1 MKRMTSLLLLAG
13 LALSACG
20 SAPPQI
26 SGNGRVSIGVDADDA
41 ASRVDV
47 TRSYTPATT
56 DDKGNVTPAK
66 ETWTVS
72 EGGPATFTFMSRPG
86 SDAAYI
92 VGYRFL
98 KYDYNGRD
106 ITSSRTVE
114 KLDLY
119 VPSGYTCPERASLPS
134 YHSCSQFNTDGS
146 MKSDAVPANGL
157 PVQMAIN
164 LASAL
169 ASEVQATRQNAAS
182 VVNLEFFGY
191 SANNQPVSVI
201 VKDVVSRAYKLGD

>member
-1 MKRMTSLLLLAG
+1 MKRMTSLLLVVG

-66 ETWTVS
+66 ETWTVG
-72 EGGPATFTFMSRPG
+72 EVGPATFTFMSRPG

-92 VGYRFL
+92 TGYRIVR
-98 KYDYNGRD
+98 YDYNGRIID
-106 ITSSRTVE
+106 ASEPVE
-114 KLDLY
+114 KSDLY
-119 VPSGYTCPERASLPS
+119 VPSGYDCPERASLPN
-134 YHSCSQFNTDGS
+134 YQSCPQFNTDGS
-146 MKSDAVPANGL
+146 MKSDTVPANGL

-164 LASAL
+164 LAGAL
-169 ASEVQATRQNAAS
+169 VSEVQSTRRNAYS
-182 VVNLEFFGY
+182 TVDLEFFGY
-191 SANNQPVSVI
+191 SANNRPVTVT